1 MDEYLKIN
9 QESWNNKVA
18 YHLDSKFY
26 DMEGFM
32 KGETSLPS
40 LDVELLGNVQ
50 GKTVLHL
57 QCHFGQDSLSISRL
71 GAKVT
76 GVDLSNKAIDSAKL
90 ITEQLQLDAQ
100 FLCCDIYNLPNELDG
115 NFDVVYTSYGTIGWL
130 PDLNRWAEVI
140 SHFLKPGGKLVFVE
154 FHPFLWMFNDDFTKI
169 TYPYSSENPIVEEF
183 EGTYADTSAP
193 IKQEYVMWNHSLSNV
208 FNALRN
214 QNLKIQHFEEHT
226 YSPWPC
232 FKEVKEIAPKKFI
245 IPNLGKHAPYIYSVV
260 ATKD

>member
-1 MDEYLKIN
+1 MDDYLKIN

-40 LDVELLGNVQ
+40 LDIELLGDVQ
-50 GKTVLHL
+50 RKTVLHL

-76 GVDLSNKAIDSAKL
+76 GVDLSNKAIDSAKS

-100 FLCCDIYNLPNELDG
+100 FLCCDIYNLPKELDEK
-115 NFDVVYTSYGTIGWL
+115 FDVVYTSYGTIGWL

-169 TYPYSSENPIVEEF
+169 TYPYTSENPIVE
-183 EGTYADTSAP
+183 
-193 IKQEYVMWNHSLSNV
+193 
-208 FNALRN
+208 
-214 QNLKIQHFEEHT
+214 
-226 YSPWPC
+226 
-232 FKEVKEIAPKKFI
+232 
-245 IPNLGKHAPYIYSVV
+245 
-260 ATKD
+260 